1 MLALLKLG
9 CLALYALGLA
19 ALFGLW
25 SGPVATGF
33 EYAAAA
39 FIVVHVIELPI
50 FFKILRTY
58 RGSMASSVAQALLFG
73 MLHSLPLKQAAR
85 A

>member
-9 CLALYALGLA
+9 CLALYAGGLA
-19 ALFGLW
+19 GLIGLW

-33 EYAAAA
+33 EVGAAA
-39 FIVVHVIELPI
+39 FVVIHLIELPF

-73 MLHSLPLKQAAR
+73 MLHSLPLKRAAG